1 MCARLTPVAWQ
12 EWVHKHYRNVTPLVT
27 SAAESL
33 AGTFY
38 ASFKPFMPRGYVLS
52 LPQFARVLMRD
63 PELSGPFAGALHM
76 HMGAV
81 DMLRPNRNPTY
92 RQLSMIGNTKIR
104 EHYRLMEDLS
114 GRRERFRQLFARLA
128 DPAAVLFDPLVVDWH
143 AIVGQLP
150 MAHKYFQRGTENLAM
165 RFRATT
171 ALESPWLQGDPV
183 AVGRGYEPV

>member
-1 MCARLTPVAWQ
+1 MTRPPRWQ

-38 ASFKPFMPRGYVLS
+38 TSFTPLMQRGHVLS
-52 LPQFARVLMRD
+52 LPQFARLLMRD

-114 GRRERFRQLFARLA
+114 GRRERFRLVFRRLA
-128 DPAAVLFDPLVVDWH
+128 TPETSLFDPLVVDWH
-143 AIVGQLP
+143 GIVGQLP

-171 ALESPWLQGDPV
+171 ALEPPWLQGDAI
-183 AVGRGYEPV
+183 AVGRSYDSP